1 MGLTSPPPSSFRLAS
16 YRRRAEPVDADV
28 RPVPSCFAGSRDIM
42 PGRWLVAGL
51 AEGRGGRPAGPA
63 AATRPPARP
72 RRRSSRLG
80 PAPTLAPAGSA
91 RPCAQSEVN
100 RAIVLEDTPYVPQSE
115 VIRAI
120 MLEDIS
126 HLPQSEVIRA
136 IMLGRDVPDP
146 GPPAQRARMSGY
158 PLLLPF
164 ASRNALHRGNGGA
177 YHARRPVGRPIE

>member
-1 MGLTSPPPSSFRLAS
+1 
-16 YRRRAEPVDADV
+16 
-28 RPVPSCFAGSRDIM
+28 M

-91 RPCAQSEVN
+91 RPCAQSEVI
-100 RAIVLEDTPYVPQSE
+100 RAIVLEDIPYLPQSEVIRAIMLEEDSPHLPQSE

-120 MLEDIS
+120 MLEDIP

-136 IMLGRDVPDP
+136 IMLLEDSPSPAAREVEPGRDVPDP
-146 GPPAQRARMSGY
+146 APPAQQG
-158 PLLLPF
+158 
-164 ASRNALHRGNGGA
+164 
-177 YHARRPVGRPIE
+177 